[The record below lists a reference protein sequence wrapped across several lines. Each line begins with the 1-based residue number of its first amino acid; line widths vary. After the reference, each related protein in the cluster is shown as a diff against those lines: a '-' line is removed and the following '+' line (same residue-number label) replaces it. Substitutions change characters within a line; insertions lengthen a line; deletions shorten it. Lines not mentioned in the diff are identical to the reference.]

1 MLGRLIQG
9 YARGSQLESAT
20 DETHTRTLLW
30 PEVHHDGRSSSASP
44 PTTPFGSP
52 TVRISPFDDR
62 AGLELSET
70 RDLRLIVAQDA
81 FGTND
86 RPLLLFDTQPVD
98 ASDSTTAQRT
108 GNPSQPAGQAA
119 RGGSGTSM
127 MGQFRN
133 RSSTISG
140 GPASWTRPNKDSE
153 TTDHLSNI
161 LDCMFGVSSAAKSGS
176 STKLHFLPGDRSP
189 LSDLSP
195 RVPTSNAPA
204 TAPPRTPLVRAKT
217 AISAENTHASTPT
230 VRGPDPETRDAILVT
245 RMFPVALPEA
255 QDDLRHHRASSA
267 GQSNSVSPMSNKKD
281 EQSDSPIQA
290 KKPKLVEKKT
300 PVFAMGLLFYLPR
313 PGDVRPSTSSARPT
327 SRASFTASST
337 PNSQASGS
345 FSSWTFMNAIPEHLW
360 TDEGS
365 SYLTDKGIEI
375 VVRNWDVILRSLAVI
390 EALAHNKI
398 SGLLQEV
405 DFALTSSAAKAPKGP
420 YEQRT
425 NQRNIYLRSPNRLS
439 QFTDLQRAAKHTL
452 WRISYALRIP
462 RVLTGLGL
470 DNGGHWLDEAR
481 YLVRLCG
488 TRQQNFFLF
497 NLLTAFLGSHTDW
510 LERLSPDSYRKQF
523 RALHRGKAAHS
534 NLASRTVIICDNR
547 STARRIIFLL
557 ASFLPR
563 NALAK
568 QGSDFFSPLLTPDIS
583 SSSPANRGLH
593 EGSLRRHAHNKSRD
607 GPVSFPRR
615 DISGLSTSESSA
627 ESVSAIS
634 RAIRSN
640 TRLPV
645 SRTEI
650 EPGSSRQ
657 TSVFAS
663 TDGQGQ
669 VHKTNA
675 TSSTA
680 TPGLGTP
687 VPHFATKTD
696 SYFPETAVVDGDIT
710 VAEAD
715 LARILRRDSTT
726 HARSRPPSINW
737 GSLVSNVS
745 GFWNTRQDS
754 TGSSN
759 EISTT
764 AATGSLSDRRR
775 LAPRSVPIQG
785 RLPSQLEAMVAEAA
799 HPRQEAPTDHG
810 MGHTANRHP
819 SIDPS
824 EVRPPQLTVDA
835 KDGVIDV
842 DLNLPG
848 FISWNERKSPSSS
861 LLHHSPSFASTDEG
875 GSSYSS
881 HSFGVDAAGSNP
893 TKVAGYLKRYHEDF
907 VLQGVKAYPELQI
920 EVEQSMSREEGPM
933 GACCIPPSGQRT
945 KERWSHVCT
954 TLLADFRTF
963 SIQRLTLKR
972 MMHQDVTGEP
982 ATAGADPNSEGI
994 SGSAASSRRP
1004 ARAKVTTVE
1013 RFEHEKVLDFDTTL
1027 TDAIERVLNETEA
1040 ARQKSVATSRSHSR
1054 TASAATTTSARS
1066 MPLAISGSGK
1076 NRAWH
1081 PASTTAQSGCRQA
1094 VVGALEEVVRSVN
1107 DDLARH
1113 QRRHGADGRVIIDGD
1128 AVNQEMKQDNV
1139 LREGV
1144 KKWLLNVDTRSVW

>member
-30 PEVHHDGRSSSASP
+30 PEVHLEGRSNSASP

-62 AGLELSET
+62 AGLEWNET

-86 RPLLLFDTQPVD
+86 RPLLLFDTHPVD
-98 ASDSTTAQRT
+98 ARDSSTAQRT
-108 GNPSQPAGQAA
+108 GNLSQPAGQAA
-119 RGGSGTSM
+119 RAGPGTPV

-140 GPASWTRPNKDSE
+140 GPASWTRTNKESE

-195 RVPTSNAPA
+195 RTPTSNAPA
-204 TAPPRTPLVRAKT
+204 TAPSRTPLVRAKT
-217 AISAENTHASTPT
+217 AINAENTHTSTSS
-230 VRGPDPETRDAILVT
+230 VKVPDPETRDAILVT

-255 QDDLRHHRASSA
+255 QDDIRHHRGSSA
-267 GQSNSVSPMSNKKD
+267 GQSSSPSPMSSKKG
-281 EQSDSPIQA
+281 EQADSPIQA

-313 PGDVRPSTSSARPT
+313 PGDVRPSTSSARPP

-345 FSSWTFMNAIPEHLW
+345 FSSWTFLNAIPEHLW

-365 SYLTDKGIEI
+365 SYLTDKGMEI

-390 EALAHNKI
+390 EALAHDKI

-405 DFALTSSAAKAPKGP
+405 DFALISSAAKAPKGP

-425 NQRNIYLRSPNRLS
+425 NQRNIYLRTSNQLS

-497 NLLTAFLGSHTDW
+497 NLLTAFLGSHTEW
-510 LERLSPDSYRKQF
+510 LERLGPDRYRKQF
-523 RALHRGKAAHS
+523 RALHKGKAPHS
-534 NLASRTVIICDNR
+534 SLASRTVIICDNR

-615 DISGLSTSESSA
+615 DISGLSTSDSSS

-634 RAIRSN
+634 RAIRSH

-645 SRTEI
+645 SRSEI

-657 TSVFAS
+657 TSVFAPV
-663 TDGQGQ
+663 DGQGQ
-669 VHKTNA
+669 AHKTNA

-680 TPGLGTP
+680 TSGLGTP

-696 SYFPETAVVDGDIT
+696 SYFPETVIVDGDTT

-715 LARILRRDSTT
+715 LARILRRDSTS

-745 GFWNTRQDS
+745 GLWSKRQDS
-754 TGSSN
+754 TGLSS
-759 EISTT
+759 EISSTT
-764 AATGSLSDRRR
+764 ATGSLSERRR

-785 RLPSQLEAMVAEAA
+785 RLPSQLEAMVDEATRL
-799 HPRQEAPTDHG
+799 RQETTDHG
-810 MGHTANRHP
+810 MAHTAGRHP

-824 EVRPPQLTVDA
+824 EVRPPQLTVDD

-848 FISWNERKSPSSS
+848 FISWNDGKSPSSS
-861 LLHHSPSFASTDEG
+861 LQHHSPSFASTDEG

-881 HSFGVDAAGSNP
+881 RSFGVEAAGSNP

-907 VLQGVKAYPELQI
+907 VLQGVKAYPELQA
-920 EVEQSMSREEGPM
+920 EVEQSMSREE
-933 GACCIPPSGQRT
+933 ALTDVCCIPLSEQQS

-963 SIQRLTLKR
+963 TIQRLTLKR
-972 MMHQDVTGEP
+972 MMHREDLTDEP
-982 ATAGADPNSEGI
+982 AVSGADPNAEGI
-994 SGSAASSRRP
+994 SGSAASSRRQS
-1004 ARAKVTTVE
+1004 RAKIMTVE
-1013 RFEHEKVLDFDTTL
+1013 RFEHEKVMDFDTTL

-1040 ARQKSVATSRSHSR
+1040 VRQKPVATSRTHSR

-1076 NRAWH
+1076 TRAWH

-1094 VVGALEEVVRSVN
+1094 VVGALEEVVKSVN

-1113 QRRHGADGRVIIDGD
+1113 HRRRGADGQVTLDGN
-1128 AVNQEMKQDNV
+1128 AVEQEMKQDNV

-1144 KKWLLNVDTRSVW
+1144 KKWLLNVETRSVW